1 MRRLGNRRHT
11 TPRPGR
17 AVPVTVTKFYNLAAL
32 APAANPIM
40 IVRVESRSDSPA
52 TAAAAQSG
60 LPDFSVLAGNG
71 SFDRRLARPAAV
83 GPVGPG
89 DAIGLAAGSRAVS
102 SSTVSQP
109 SRSSPSLR
117 QDSLRP
123 VSRGPLRWDCTFSK
137 QVSQTDAPGRGPDWA
152 RKSSSES
159 RLGSEKKNMFGVR
172 FSDYWQFIARCCL
185 VKPRRLRRRA
195 KQPTRTGDRRKEYV
209 WGPIF

>member
-117 QDSLRP
+117 RDSLRP
-123 VSRGPLRWDCTFSK
+123 VSRGPLRWDCTFSIPK
-137 QVSQTDAPGRGPDWA
+137 CSPQIAPDRGPDWA
-152 RKSSSES
+152 GKSSSES
-159 RLGSEKKNMFGVR
+159 RLADLKKRMCLGSDFL
-172 FSDYWQFIARCCL
+172 II
-185 VKPRRLRRRA
+185 
-195 KQPTRTGDRRKEYV
+195 TRSPLPCKTATVEAPCKATDSNWR
-209 WGPIF
+209 P